1 MARGE
6 NTANHPGRKVDAASM
21 RDKLVG
27 QPGLGPLGP
36 TDSWNFKGGAMAY
49 YEPGKLSF
57 HQSPAHPAQV
67 FTQDSPAGG
76 FSTIASKTAPAIG
89 MAEGLKLQA
98 AAHEHARVKK
108 AKE

>member
-6 NTANHPGRKVDAASM
+6 RTENHPGRQVGASM
-21 RDKLVG
+21 RDKMVG

-36 TDSWNFKGGAMAY
+36 TDSYAFKGGAMAY
-49 YEPGKLSF
+49 YEPGKVSF
-57 HQSPAHPAQV
+57 HESPAHPAQV
-67 FTQDSPAGG
+67 FTQDAAAGG
-76 FSTIASKTAPAIG
+76 FNTIASKTAPAIG

-108 AKE
+108 KDE